1 MNSNTEAAHKVNMM
15 GETEIKGESLPAE
28 TGKKPLLQAIDLK
41 KYYPVKKGF
50 FTPERLVKALDGVS
64 FTLERGKNIG
74 GSG

>member
-41 KYYPVKKGF
+41 KYYPVK
-50 FTPERLVKALDGVS
+50 RVS
-64 FTLERGKNIG
+64 LHQNVWLKHWMAFHSHW
-74 GSG
+74 SGAKHWR